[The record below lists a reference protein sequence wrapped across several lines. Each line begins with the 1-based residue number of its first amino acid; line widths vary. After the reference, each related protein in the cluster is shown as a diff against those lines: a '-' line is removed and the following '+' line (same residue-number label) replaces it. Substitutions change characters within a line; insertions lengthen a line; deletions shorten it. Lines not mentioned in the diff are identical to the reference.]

1 MHVNQTSM
9 IIRLVKKVAQ
19 IEQPCILEHQMYFF
33 FIFQTANVML
43 MVRKLWNVEKSMVIA
58 LARRDSQ
65 EANVMNANQISLET
79 SVTHA
84 MKPSLIIH
92 HARVCLKNWF
102 MAF

>member
-1 MHVNQTSM
+1 M

-33 FIFQTANVML
+33 FLFQTANVML

-65 EANVMNANQISLET
+65 EANVMNAYQISLGT
-79 SVTHA
+79 SVTHVLKA
-84 MKPSLIIH
+84 SLIIH
-92 HARVCLKNWF
+92 LAKVDLKDWF
-102 MAF
+102 VAF